1 MGLGFFV
8 CLTLDCLS
16 HIFKPLHPFIKQ
28 YTFKKK
34 VCKIKKAPNLGETT
48 CKREKK
54 KLQAKKE

>member
-1 MGLGFFV
+1 MGLVFFV

-28 YTFKKK
+28 YTLKK
-34 VCKIKKAPNLGETT
+34 VCKIKKAPNLGGTT